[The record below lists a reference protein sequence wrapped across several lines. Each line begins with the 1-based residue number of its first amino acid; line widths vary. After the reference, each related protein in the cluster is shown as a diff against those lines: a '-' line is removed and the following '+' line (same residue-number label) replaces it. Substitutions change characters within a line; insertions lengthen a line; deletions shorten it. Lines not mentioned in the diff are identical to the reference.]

1 MVPEQE
7 LRQALHRRL
16 ALMTLACGLPVIAV
30 LWGVE
35 LRKETPSP
43 ELLGFYP
50 TLSLLCL
57 WAVYWVSR
65 GRPVDLLLRVI
76 FTLNLVFILEQS
88 YFGSAAVQNSSA
100 QGNLNLYLMLIANTI
115 ISYLIFNIRPAGI
128 LTLGAFIASFGLT
141 VLSFALNGA
150 LRQLLFTLQLQVST
164 GAILLL
170 VHALAWYKDR
180 FTTQSHEQRV
190 LEYEASTDPLTGL
203 PNRRSLYRQIEG
215 LLRDEERGD
224 CGSVILFDIDH
235 FKRVNDLY
243 GHPTGDG
250 ALLHIAGLLTDFAR
264 PEDTP
269 GRWGGEEFM
278 LVLPHTPAEAAAAL
292 AEQLRATLSA
302 APYDPVGQIT
312 ASFGVAA
319 CLPGDTLTRLTT
331 RADSALYRA
340 KQEGRNRVVLADP
353 DRMPDHTFLTA

>member
-1 MVPEQE
+1 MLSNQE

-16 ALMTLACGLPVIAV
+16 ALLALACGLPVLAV
-30 LWGVE
+30 LWATE
-35 LRKETPSP
+35 LGKAAPRA

-76 FTLNLVFILEQS
+76 FTLNLLFILEQS
-88 YFGSAAVQNSSA
+88 YFGSAAVRHSAA
-100 QGNLNLYLMLIANTI
+100 QGNLNLYLMLIANVI
-115 ISYLIFNIRPAGI
+115 IGYLIFNTRPAGI
-128 LTLGAFIASFGLT
+128 MALGVFVASFGLT
-141 VLSFALNGA
+141 VLSFALNGE
-150 LRQLLFTLQLQVST
+150 LRLLLFPAQLHLST

-170 VHALAWYKDR
+170 VHALAWYKAR
-180 FTTQSHEQRV
+180 FTTQYHEQRV

-203 PNRRSLYRQIEG
+203 PNRRSLYRQIEA
-215 LLRDEERGD
+215 LLRNEERGD

-250 ALLHIAGLLTDFAR
+250 ALLHIAGLLTAFAR

-278 LVLPHTPAEAAAAL
+278 LVLPHTPGEEAAAL
-292 AEQLRATLSA
+292 AELFRRQLSA
-302 APYDPVGQIT
+302 APYDVVGQIT

-319 CLPGDTLTRLTT
+319 CVPGDTLTRLTT

-340 KQEGRNRVVLADP
+340 KQEGRDRVVLAGP
-353 DRMPDHTFLTA
+353 DLMPDQTFLTA